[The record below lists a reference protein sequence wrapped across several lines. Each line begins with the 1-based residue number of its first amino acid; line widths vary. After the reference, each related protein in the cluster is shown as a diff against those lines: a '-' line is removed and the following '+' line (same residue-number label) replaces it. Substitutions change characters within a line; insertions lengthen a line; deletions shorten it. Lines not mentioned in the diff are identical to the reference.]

1 VRAQCRRNDIVTE
14 ELDFTPDEI
23 GEWSERKIRIVARH
37 AEAYSKILAK
47 QNYLKHFYIDG
58 FCGGGIAVRKGSRDH
73 VLTTARRILAI
84 KPPFT
89 GYHMIDADA
98 GKAAAMQ
105 LACGQ
110 QPGAV
115 AHCGD
120 ANALLPPIMR
130 QMRHDQYRRA
140 LCFLDPYK
148 ILLDWNVLVEAARM
162 KTIETFIHFPTGDI
176 QRNVLRHDQSTV
188 DPTDVA
194 RMNLMWGDDSWRK
207 AAFVNEPDL
216 FGDREV
222 KAPIDS
228 LLSAFADR
236 LRKVA
241 GFAHVS
247 KPLPMRNKTNAII
260 YHLIFA
266 TPNATGLRI
275 ANHILKDES
284 TPKV

>member
-1 VRAQCRRNDIVTE
+1 MTE

-23 GEWSERKIRIVARH
+23 GEWSERKIRIVTRY

-47 QNYLKHFYIDG
+47 QSLLKHFYIDG
-58 FCGGGIAVRKGSRDH
+58 FCGGGIAVRKGSGDH

-84 KPPFT
+84 TPPFT
-89 GYHMIDADA
+89 GYHLVDADA
-98 GKAAAMQ
+98 GKAGAMR

-120 ANALLPPIMR
+120 ANALLPPIFR
-130 QMRHDQYRRA
+130 QMRRDQYRRA

-148 ILLDWNVLVEAARM
+148 ILLDWRVVVEAAQM

-176 QRNVLRHDQSTV
+176 QRNVLRHNQSTV
-188 DPTDVA
+188 DPADIT

-228 LLSAFADR
+228 LLTAFCDR
-236 LRKVA
+236 LRNVA
-241 GFAHVS
+241 GFSHVS
-247 KPLPMRNKTNAII
+247 RPLPMCNKTNAII

-284 TPKV
+284 KSKA

>member
-1 VRAQCRRNDIVTE
+1 VTD

-23 GEWSERKIRIVARH
+23 GEWSERKIRIVTRH
-37 AEAYSKILAK
+37 AEAYSVILAR
-47 QNYLKHFYIDG
+47 QSFLKHFYIDG
-58 FCGGGIAVRKGSRDH
+58 FCGGGIAVRKGTGDH
-73 VLTTARRILAI
+73 VLTTARRIMQIA
-84 KPPFT
+84 PPFA
-89 GYHMIDADA
+89 GYHLIDADPT
-98 GKAAAMQ
+98 KAAAMRQ
-105 LACGQ
+105 ACAQ
-110 QPGAV
+110 VATAT

-120 ANALLPPIMR
+120 ANKLLIPIFKTI
-130 QMRHDQYRRA
+130 QFDQYRRA

-148 ILLDWNVLVEAARM
+148 MLLDWNVLVEAARM

-176 QRNVLRHDQSTV
+176 QRNVLRHRQDTV
-188 DPTDVA
+188 DAVDVA
-194 RMNLMWGDDSWRK
+194 RMDLMWGDESWRK

-228 LLSAFADR
+228 LLSAFCYR
-236 LRKVA
+236 LRNVA

-266 TPNATGLRI
+266 TPNATGLKI
-275 ANHILKDES
+275 ANHILTDES
-284 TPKV
+284 APKV

>member
-1 VRAQCRRNDIVTE
+1 MQRSAIVTE

-23 GEWSERKIRIVARH
+23 GEWSERKIRIVTRY

-47 QNYLKHFYIDG
+47 QSFLQHFYIDG
-58 FCGGGIAVRKGSRDH
+58 FCGGGIAVRKGSGDH

-84 KPPFT
+84 KPPFK
-89 GYHMIDADA
+89 GYHLIDADP
-98 GKAAAMQ
+98 GKAAAMRQ
-105 LACGQ
+105 ACDKHQ
-110 QPGAV
+110 DAV

-120 ANALLPPIMR
+120 ANALLPAILR
-130 QMRHDQYRRA
+130 QMRRDQYRRA

-162 KTIETFIHFPTGDI
+162 STIETFIHFPTGDI
-176 QRNVLRHDQSTV
+176 QRNVLRRRQDTV
-188 DPTDVA
+188 EPVDVA
-194 RMNLMWGDDSWRK
+194 RMNLMWGDNSWRS

-228 LLSAFADR
+228 LLSAFCDR

-241 GFAHVS
+241 GFARVS
-247 KPLPMRNKTNAII
+247 RPLPMRNKTNAII

-284 TPKV
+284 TPKA

>member
-1 VRAQCRRNDIVTE
+1 VVWHGTDANS
-14 ELDFTPDEI
+14 FK
-23 GEWSERKIRIVARH
+23 GK
-37 AEAYSKILAK
+37 
-47 QNYLKHFYIDG
+47 
-58 FCGGGIAVRKGSRDH
+58 GGHDLS
-73 VLTTARRILAI
+73 LLAI

-105 LACGQ
+105 LACSQ

-130 QMRHDQYRRA
+130 RMRHDQYRRA

-188 DPTDVA
+188 DPTDIA
-194 RMNLMWGDDSWRK
+194 RMNLMWGEDSWRK

-266 TPNATGLRI
+266 TRNATGLRI

>member
-1 VRAQCRRNDIVTE
+1 MTE
-14 ELDFTPDEI
+14 ELEFTPDEI
-23 GEWSERKIRIVARH
+23 GEWSERKIRIVARY
-37 AEAYSKILAK
+37 AEAYSTILAK
-47 QNYLKHFYIDG
+47 QSFLQHFYIDG
-58 FCGGGIAVRKGSRDH
+58 FCGGGIAVRKGSGDH

-84 KPPFT
+84 KPPFK
-89 GYHMIDADA
+89 GYHLIDADP
-98 GKAAAMQ
+98 GKAAAMRQ
-105 LACGQ
+105 ACDSIR
-110 QPGAV
+110 AV

-120 ANALLPPIMR
+120 ANALLPVIR
-130 QMRHDQYRRA
+130 QCHDQYRRA
-140 LCFLDPYK
+140 LASVPTRSCWIGTFSWK
-148 ILLDWNVLVEAARM
+148 RSNSI
-162 KTIETFIHFPTGDI
+162 IETFIHFPTGD
-176 QRNVLRHDQSTV
+176 QRNVLRRRQDTV
-188 DPTDVA
+188 DPVDVA
-194 RMNLMWGDDSWRK
+194 RINLMWGDNSWRN

-228 LLSAFADR
+228 LLSAFCDR

-247 KPLPMRNKTNAII
+247 RPLPMRNKTNAII

-284 TPKV
+284 TPKA